1 MTDSNVVFRVN
12 ATDAGDQRLAVQ
24 IEVRAPFTSPSLKLS
39 FPRWVP
45 GSYFLREPIQHVSH
59 LEAHDENGNRLKVTR
74 KDVDSIVIKDIQS
87 VESVR
92 ISYNLLCVDNTV
104 RSNHFDETHL
114 HLMPPFTWFLP
125 TSGIDSHRMDQRH
138 RIEFTLP
145 PTWNV
150 STQLNLESMD
160 KKDGHQVHVFSAE
173 HRDALL
179 DGIAECNSNEIHR
192 FKVGNRQHA
201 LHYWDAGG
209 HAPNEI
215 MLQRFIQDMKNI
227 IAEHHALFGP
237 LNESYHTILHLTDGG
252 RGGLEHTNSQTSMV
266 PRTSLQP
273 GNVEDYRDL
282 VSLFSHEYVHQW
294 NVKRLRP
301 KRFLDY
307 DLQREVNTDLLWW
320 FEGATSWIGDIMC
333 LRSGAWSSEDYFAD
347 MKRKLKR
354 HHTRSG
360 STCQALC
367 EASHEAWIHLYRSH
381 SYSRETQI
389 SYYLEG
395 ELTMFALD
403 AELRKRSKGETGVCD
418 LMLALYERHNIHVED
433 KTMRGVQY
441 NDIRKALTSLKGGR
455 RLGAFLDR
463 ITKEAGN
470 LDLNKAFS
478 TFALNYKPSDEPKRK
493 EGTERVVWEDFAQGW
508 LGVHVRSQG
517 NKLKVTSHMQHSP
530 AREQLQVGDEI
541 IAIDGIRVVNAE
553 QLKTNLKGKVGT
565 SVRVIYARNSVL
577 QNLVLDV
584 SLEPNYPTVTTSDG
598 NRLWKSTI
606 RSRQADSE

>member
-59 LEAHDENGNRLKVTR
+59 LEAQDENGNRLKVTR

>member
-59 LEAHDENGNRLKVTR
+59 LEAQDENGDRLKVTR

-114 HLMPPFTWFLP
+114 HLMPPFTRFLP

-237 LNESYHTILHLTDGG
+237 LKESYHTILHLTDGG

-381 SYSRETQI
+381 SHSRETQI

-403 AELRKRSKGETGVCD
+403 AELRKRSRGETGVCD
-418 LMLALYERHNIHVED
+418 LMLALYERNNIHVED

>member
-1 MTDSNVVFRVN
+1 MTDSGVVFRVD
-12 ATDAGDQRLAVQ
+12 ALDAGDQRLSVE
-24 IEVRAPFTSPSLKLS
+24 IEVNAPFTSASLKLS

-59 LEAHDENGNRLKVTR
+59 LKACDGNGNVLKVTR
-74 KDVDSIVIKDIQS
+74 KEVDSIVVKDIQKVS
-87 VESVR
+87 KVC
-92 ISYNLLCVDNTV
+92 INYQLLCVENTV
-104 RSNHFDETHL
+104 RSNHFDDSHL

-125 TSGIDSHRMDQRH
+125 TSGIAPERMDKKH
-138 RIEFTLP
+138 LIEFILP
-145 PTWNV
+145 SNWNV
-150 STQLNLESMD
+150 STQLNLEGQKEIDNARHCSY
-160 KKDGHQVHVFSAE
+160 SAE

-179 DGIAECNSNEIHR
+179 DGIAECNANEIRR
-192 FKVGNRQHA
+192 FTVGGRQHS

-209 HAPNEI
+209 HTPNEI
-215 MLQRFIQDMKNI
+215 MMQRFIHDMKNI
-227 IAEHHALFGP
+227 IAEHHALFGELEEP
-237 LNESYHTILHLTDGG
+237 YHTILHLTDGG

-273 GNVEDYRDL
+273 GHVEDYRDL

-360 STCQALC
+360 SSCQSLC

-381 SYSRETQI
+381 AHSRETQI

-403 AELRKRSKGETGVCD
+403 AELRKRSKGENGVCD
-418 LMLALYERHNIHVED
+418 LMQKMYEKHNIHVED
-433 KTMRGVQY
+433 ERMRGVQY
-441 NDIRKALTSLKGGR
+441 NDIRKALTSLSGGR
-455 RLGAFLDR
+455 RLGSFLDD

-470 LDLNKAFS
+470 LDLDRAFS
-478 TFALNYKPSDEPKRK
+478 FFGLKYTPSEEPKRK
-493 EGTERVVWEDFAQGW
+493 EGTESVVWENFRQGW
-508 LGVHVRSQG
+508 LGVHVRTQG
-517 NKLKVTSHMQHSP
+517 NKLKVTSHMQNSP
-530 AREQLQVGDEI
+530 ARERLQVGDEI
-541 IAIDGIRVVNAE
+541 VAIDALRVVNAE
-553 QLKTNLKGKVGT
+553 QLKSNLKGKVGT
-565 SVRVIYARNSVL
+565 SVRVMFARNSVMNSL
-577 QNLVLDV
+577 LLDV
-584 SLEPNYPTVTTSDG
+584 VPEPNYPTVSTSEG

-606 RSRQADSE
+606 RSRQVGSE

>member
-1 MTDSNVVFRVN
+1 MTSSNVVFKVD
-12 ATDAGDQRLAVQ
+12 ATDAGDQRLSVQ
-24 IEVRAPFTSPSLKLS
+24 IEVSAPFTSPSLQLS

-59 LEAHDENGNRLKVTR
+59 LEAFDENGKTLNVMR
-74 KDVDSIVIKDIQS
+74 KDVDSIVIKGIQS
-87 VESVR
+87 VEKVR
-92 ISYNLLCVDNTV
+92 ISYKLLCVDNTV
-104 RSNHFDETHL
+104 RSNHYDETHL

-125 TSGIDSHRMDQRH
+125 TSGIDSSRMDLPH
-138 RIEFTLP
+138 KVEFLLP
-145 PTWNV
+145 EAWNV
-150 STQLNLESMD
+150 STQMD
-160 KKDGHQVHVFSAE
+160 QVHSQKKGSLKLHTFSVE

-179 DGIAECNSNEIHR
+179 DGIAECNSNEIHK
-192 FKVGNRQHA
+192 FVVGGRNHS

-209 HAPNEI
+209 NVPNEV
-215 MLQRFIQDMKNI
+215 MLNRFINDMKNI
-227 IAEHHALFGP
+227 ISEHHALFGP
-237 LNESYHTILHLTDGG
+237 LKEPYHTILHLTDGG

-273 GNVEDYRDL
+273 GHVEDYRDL

-320 FEGATSWIGDIMC
+320 FEGATSWIGDILC
-333 LRSGAWSSEDYFAD
+333 LRSGAWSAEDYFAD

-360 STCQALC
+360 SSCQALC
-367 EASHEAWIHLYRSH
+367 EASHEAWIHLYRGH
-381 SYSRETQI
+381 AHSRETQI

-418 LMLALYERHNIHVED
+418 LMKLLYEKHNIYVED
-433 KTMRGVQY
+433 ESSRGVQY
-441 NDIRKALTSLKGGR
+441 NDIRKALTSLTGGR
-455 RLGAFLDR
+455 RLGSFLDAV
-463 ITKEAGN
+463 TKGAGN
-470 LDLNKAFS
+470 LDLNRAFS
-478 TFALNYKPSDEPKRK
+478 HFGLDYKPSDEPKRK
-493 EGTERVVWEDFAQGW
+493 QGTETVVWENFAQGW

-517 NKLKVTSHMQHSP
+517 NKLKVTSHMQDSP
-530 AREQLQVGDEI
+530 VREHLQVGDEI
-541 IAIDGIRVVNAE
+541 VAIDGIRIINAE
-553 QLKTNLKGKVGT
+553 QLKSNLRGKVGT
-565 SVRVIYARNSVL
+565 TVRVMYARNSVMHDSL
-577 QNLVLDV
+577 LNV
-584 SLEPNYPTVTTSDG
+584 SLEPNYPTITTSDG

-606 RSRQADSE
+606 RSRQADSA

>member
-1 MTDSNVVFRVN
+1 MTTSGVVFRLD
-12 ATDAGDQRLAVQ
+12 ATDASDQRLSVE
-24 IEVRAPFTSPSLKLS
+24 IEANAPFTSPSLKLS

-45 GSYFLREPIQHVSH
+45 GSYFLREPIQHVTQ
-59 LEAHDENGNRLKVTR
+59 LKAFDENGNALNVTR
-74 KDVDSIVIKDIQS
+74 KDVDSIVIKGIQS
-87 VESVR
+87 VAKVC
-92 ISYNLLCVDNTV
+92 ISYQLLCVENTV
-104 RSNHFDETHL
+104 RSNHLDDSHL

-125 TSGIDSHRMDQRH
+125 TSGIDSNRMDMKHQ
-138 RIEFTLP
+138 IEFLVP
-145 PTWNV
+145 SEWNV
-150 STQLNLESMD
+150 STQLKLEGTE
-160 KKDGHQVHVFSAE
+160 KKGSAKLHTFSAE

-179 DGIAECNSNEIHR
+179 DGIAECNSNEIHN
-192 FKVGNRQHA
+192 FTVGGRQHS
-201 LHYWDAGG
+201 LHFWDAGG
-209 HAPNEI
+209 HVPNEV
-215 MLQRFIQDMKNI
+215 MLNRFIQDMKNI

-237 LNESYHTILHLTDGG
+237 LSEPYHTILHLTDGG

-273 GNVEDYRDL
+273 GHVEDYRDL

-301 KRFLDY
+301 KLFLDY

-333 LRSGAWSSEDYFAD
+333 LRSGAWSAEDYFAD

-381 SYSRETQI
+381 AYSRETQI

-418 LMLALYERHNIHVED
+418 LMKVLYEKHNIYVKD
-433 KTMRGVQY
+433 KSLRGVQY
-441 NDIRKALTSLKGGR
+441 NDIRKALTRLTGGR
-455 RLGAFLDR
+455 RLGSFLDA

-470 LDLNKAFS
+470 LDLSKAFS
-478 TFALNYKPSDEPKRK
+478 NFGLHYKPSDEPKRK
-493 EGTERVVWEDFAQGW
+493 DGTETVVWESFAQGW

-517 NKLKVTSHMQHSP
+517 NKLKVTSHMQNSP
-530 AREQLQVGDEI
+530 VREQLQVGDELV
-541 IAIDGIRVVNAE
+541 AIDGIRTINSE
-553 QLKTNLKGKVGT
+553 QLKSNLKGKVGT
-565 SVRVIYARNSVL
+565 KVRVLFARNSVMQETL
-577 QNLVLDV
+577 LDV

-606 RSRQADSE
+606 RSRQDDSE

>member
-1 MTDSNVVFRVN
+1 MTDSDVVFRVN
-12 ATDAGDQRLAVQ
+12 ANDAGDQRLAVQ

-59 LEAHDENGNRLKVTR
+59 LEAHDENGDPLKVTR

-125 TSGIDSHRMDQRH
+125 TSGIDSHRMDKSH

-145 PTWNV
+145 QTWNV
-150 STQLNLESMD
+150 STQLNLESTT

-179 DGIAECNSNEIHR
+179 DGIAECNTNEIHR
-192 FKVGNRQHA
+192 FKVGNRQHT

-237 LNESYHTILHLTDGG
+237 LDDSYHTILHLTDGG

-320 FEGATSWIGDIMC
+320 FEGATSWIGDIIC

-381 SYSRETQI
+381 SHSRETQI

-403 AELRKRSKGETGVCD
+403 AELRKRSKGETGVCN

-433 KTMRGVQY
+433 KSMRGVQY

-455 RLGAFLDR
+455 RLGTFLDS

-565 SVRVIYARNSVL
+565 SIRVIYARNSVL
-577 QNLVLDV
+577 QNVILDV
-584 SLEPNYPTVTTSDG
+584 YLEPNYPTVTTSDG

>member
-1 MTDSNVVFRVN
+1 MMNPNVVFRVD
-12 ATDAGDQRLAVQ
+12 ATDASDQRLSVE
-24 IEVRAPFTSPSLKLS
+24 IEVSAPFTSPSLKLS

-59 LEAHDENGNRLKVTR
+59 LEAFDEEGNTLNVVR
-74 KDVDSIVIKDIQS
+74 KDVDSIVIKGVSS
-87 VESVR
+87 VTTVR
-92 ISYNLLCVDNTV
+92 ISYKLLCVDNTV
-104 RSNHFDETHL
+104 RSNHLDETHL

-125 TSGIDSHRMDQRH
+125 TSGIDLSRMNTTQTV
-138 RIEFTLP
+138 EFLLP
-145 PTWNV
+145 SDWNV
-150 STQLNLESMD
+150 STQLNHHRTSNEGKAKL
-160 KKDGHQVHVFSAE
+160 HIFTAE

-179 DGIAECNSNEIHR
+179 DGIAECNANEIHR
-192 FKVGNRQHA
+192 FKVGGRDHS

-209 HAPNEI
+209 HTPNKI
-215 MLQRFIQDMKNI
+215 MLERFLHDMKSI
-227 IAEHHALFGP
+227 ISEHHALFGP
-237 LNESYHTILHLTDGG
+237 LHEPYHTILHLTDGG

-301 KRFLDY
+301 KLFLDY

-333 LRSGAWSSEDYFAD
+333 LRSGAWSAEDYFAD

-367 EASHEAWIHLYRSH
+367 EASHEAWIHLYRGH
-381 SYSRETQI
+381 AYSRETQI

-418 LMLALYERHNIHVED
+418 LMKALYEKHNINVED
-433 KTMRGVQY
+433 RTQRGVHY
-441 NDIRKALTSLKGGR
+441 NDIRKALTSLRGGR
-455 RLGAFLDR
+455 RLGSFLDD

-470 LDLNKAFS
+470 LDLARAFS
-478 TFALNYKPSDEPKRK
+478 IFGLNYKPSDEPKRK
-493 EGTERVVWEDFAQGW
+493 EGTETVVWEHFSQGW

-517 NKLKVTSHMQHSP
+517 NKLKVTSHMQGSP
-530 AREQLQVGDEI
+530 VREHLQVGDEI
-541 IAIDGIRVVNAE
+541 VAIDAIRVTNDE
-553 QLKTNLKGKVGT
+553 QLKSNLKGKVGST
-565 SVRVIYARNSVL
+565 VRVMYARNSVMHDAL
-577 QNLVLDV
+577 LNVA
-584 SLEPNYPTVTTSDG
+584 LEPNYPTLTASEG
-598 NRLWKSTI
+598 NRMWKTTI
-606 RSRQADSE
+606 RSRQADSV

>member
-59 LEAHDENGNRLKVTR
+59 LEAQDENGNRLKVTR

-150 STQLNLESMD
+150 STQLNLESTD

-381 SYSRETQI
+381 SHSRETRI

-441 NDIRKALTSLKGGR
+441 NDIRKVLTSLKGGR
-455 RLGAFLDR
+455 RLGTFLDR

-493 EGTERVVWEDFAQGW
+493 EGTERVVWEDFTQGW

>member
-1 MTDSNVVFRVN
+1 MESSGIVFKVD
-12 ATDAGDQRLAVQ
+12 ATDGADQRLDVV
-24 IEVRAPFTSPSLKLS
+24 IEVSGPFTSPSLKLS

-59 LEAHDENGNRLKVTR
+59 LKAVDERGDALNLTR
-74 KDVDSIVIKDIQS
+74 KDVDSIVIKGIQT
-87 VESVR
+87 VEKVC
-92 ISYNLLCVDNTV
+92 ISYKLLCVDNTV
-104 RSNHFDETHL
+104 RSNHLDDTHL

-125 TSGIDSHRMDQRH
+125 TDGIDSKRMDMQH
-138 RIEFTLP
+138 RIQFLLP
-145 PTWNV
+145 STWNV
-150 STQLNLESMD
+150 STQMNLEHRE
-160 KKDGHQVHVFSAE
+160 KKEASQLHTFLVD

-179 DGIAECNSNEIHR
+179 DGIAECNANRIHKFTVDGR
-192 FKVGNRQHA
+192 DHS
-201 LHYWDAGG
+201 LHYWDSGG
-209 HAPNEI
+209 HIPNEV
-215 MLQRFIQDMKNI
+215 MLTRFLEDMKNI
-227 IAEHHALFGP
+227 IAEHHALFGQ
-237 LNESYHTILHLTDGG
+237 LNEPYHTILHLTDGG

-273 GNVEDYRDL
+273 GHVEDYRDL

-360 STCQALC
+360 SSCQALC
-367 EASHEAWIHLYRSH
+367 EASHEAWIHLYRSNA
-381 SYSRETQI
+381 YSRETQI

-395 ELTMFALD
+395 ELAIFALD

-418 LMLALYERHNIHVED
+418 LMKLLYERHNTYVED
-433 KTMRGVQY
+433 ESLRGVNY
-441 NDIRKALTSLKGGR
+441 NDIRKALTSLQGGK
-455 RLGAFLDR
+455 RLGTFLDS

-478 TFALNYKPSDEPKRK
+478 TFGLTYKPSDEPKRK
-493 EGTERVVWEDFAQGW
+493 EGTETVVWEGFSQGW
-508 LGVHVRSQG
+508 LGVHIRSQG
-517 NKLKVTSHMQHSP
+517 NKLKVSSHMQNSP
-530 AREQLQVGDEI
+530 AREELQVGDEI
-541 IAIDGIRVVNAE
+541 IAIDGVRIVNAE
-553 QLKTNLKGKVGT
+553 QMKSNLKGKVGT
-565 SVRVIYARNSVL
+565 TARVVFARNSVM
-577 QNLVLDV
+577 QERILDV
-584 SLEPNYPTVTTSDG
+584 ILEPNYPTVTTSDG

-606 RSRQADSE
+606 RSRQAGSE

>member
-1 MTDSNVVFRVN
+1 MTDSGVVFRVD
-12 ATDAGDQRLAVQ
+12 ALDAGDQRLNVE
-24 IEVRAPFTSPSLKLS
+24 IEVNAPFTSASLKLS

-59 LEAHDENGNRLKVTR
+59 LKACDENGNRLKVTR
-74 KDVDSIVIKDIQS
+74 KEVDSIVVKDIQKVS
-87 VESVR
+87 KVC
-92 ISYNLLCVDNTV
+92 IKYQLLCVENTV
-104 RSNHFDETHL
+104 RSNHFDDSHL

-125 TSGIDSHRMDQRH
+125 TSGIAPERMDEKH
-138 RIEFTLP
+138 LIEFVLP
-145 PTWNV
+145 SNWNV
-150 STQLNLESMD
+150 STQLTLEGQKEIDNARHLSY
-160 KKDGHQVHVFSAE
+160 SAE

-179 DGIAECNSNEIHR
+179 DGIAECNANEIRR
-192 FKVGNRQHA
+192 FTVDGRQHS

-209 HAPNEI
+209 HTPNEI
-215 MLQRFIQDMKNI
+215 MMQRFIHDMKNI
-227 IAEHHALFGP
+227 IAEHHALFGELEEP
-237 LNESYHTILHLTDGG
+237 YHTILHLTDGG

-273 GNVEDYRDL
+273 GHVEDYRDL

-360 STCQALC
+360 SSCQSLC

-381 SYSRETQI
+381 AYSRETQI

-418 LMLALYERHNIHVED
+418 LMRKMYEKHNIHVED
-433 KTMRGVQY
+433 ERMRGVQY
-441 NDIRKALTSLKGGR
+441 NDIRKALTSLSGGR
-455 RLGAFLDR
+455 RLGSFLDE

-470 LDLNKAFS
+470 LDLDRAFS
-478 TFALNYKPSDEPKRK
+478 LFGLKYTPSEEPKRK
-493 EGTERVVWEDFAQGW
+493 EGTESVVWENFRQGW
-508 LGVHVRSQG
+508 LGVHVRTQG
-517 NKLKVTSHMQHSP
+517 NKLKVTSHMQNSP
-530 AREQLQVGDEI
+530 VRERLQVGDEI
-541 IAIDGIRVVNAE
+541 VAIDALRVVNAE
-553 QLKTNLKGKVGT
+553 QLKSNLKGKVGT
-565 SVRVIYARNSVL
+565 SVRVMFARNSVMNSL
-577 QNLVLDV
+577 LLDV
-584 SLEPNYPTVTTSDG
+584 VPEPNYPTVSTSEG

-606 RSRQADSE
+606 RSRQVGSE